1 MLWIYSLSCVGHD
14 TENSWTMSMELMVDN
29 ENEHPANGQHHCG
42 LSPQLSLSHAG
53 HLHLLLCLSFCIVLY
68 CVVLL
73 VYATKCWAN
82 TDQSLSHTWDTFIVI
97 HKNANHAAVNRILCQ
112 RDKFSPVCPTWWAIV
127 LSAGQ

>member
-53 HLHLLLCLSFCIVLY
+53 HLHLLLCKVTNLKDTAGMDRKYMILY
-68 CVVLL
+68 IKLHV
-73 VYATKCWAN
+73 K
-82 TDQSLSHTWDTFIVI
+82 
-97 HKNANHAAVNRILCQ
+97 
-112 RDKFSPVCPTWWAIV
+112 
-127 LSAGQ
+127 